1 MAKPKILVVDDE
13 KLVRESLQE
22 YFERQGYPVLT
33 AENAAEAQ
41 QQVTAEQPQA
51 VLLDVRLPDRSG
63 LELLE
68 AWKQAGL
75 PVAVIL
81 ITADPQ
87 LDDVKA
93 AIKLGAYD
101 YISKPLD
108 FDELS
113 VTLNNALEASA
124 LRQEVSSLR
133 EEVRKRIGYR
143 EVVGASETM
152 RELMDFVAKVA
163 RSEARTIL
171 ITGESGTGKDLVA
184 KVIHYES
191 SRAEQ
196 PFVAINCSAIPETLM
211 EAELF
216 GHEKGAFTDA
226 KAMKRGLFEV
236 ADQGTLLLDEI
247 GEMSPYLQA
256 KLLRVLEDQTFR
268 RVGGLRDITVDVRV
282 IAASNRDLERG
293 VAEKQ
298 FREDLFYRLSVISIH
313 LPPLRA
319 RKEDILPLAE
329 FFVRHYSQ
337 KFRKP
342 IQGMTEELQRVLV
355 NYHWPGNVREL
366 KNAIERA
373 MILEEEGKLTASYLP
388 IRVTAP
394 QAGGVRGTGTPEGE
408 ESWRATPDGRRV
420 PMWEIPGG
428 GTRLEEVERMLV
440 EQALKQA
447 HGNQS
452 RAARL
457 LDISRDALRYKMKKF
472 NLGGGR

>member
-1 MAKPKILVVDDE
+1 MAKSKILVVDDE

-22 YFERQGYPVLT
+22 YFERQGYPVL
-33 AENAAEAQ
+33 AASDAAEAQ
-41 QQVTAEQPQA
+41 QLMTAEQPQA

-63 LELLE
+63 LELLD
-68 AWKQAGL
+68 AWKQARL

-113 VTLNNALEASA
+113 VTLNNALEATA
-124 LRQEVSSLR
+124 LRREVSSLR

-143 EVVGASETM
+143 EVVGTSETM

-226 KAMKRGLFEV
+226 KAMKRGLFEI

-247 GEMSPYLQA
+247 GELSPYLQA

-268 RVGGLRDITVDVRV
+268 RVGGVRDLTVDVRV
-282 IAASNRDLERG
+282 IAASNRDLERA

-342 IQGMTEELQRVLV
+342 IQGMTEELERVLM
-355 NYHWPGNVREL
+355 NYDWPGNVREL

-394 QAGGVRGTGTPEGE
+394 HPSGVWAAGTAEGQ

-420 PMWEIPGG
+420 PLWEIPTG

-472 NLGGGR
+472 NLGGSR

>member
-13 KLVRESLQE
+13 KLVRSSLHQ
-22 YFERQGYPVLT
+22 YFKNQGYPVVV
-33 AENAAEAQ
+33 AEDAAQAAEKMAM
-41 QQVTAEQPQA
+41 EQPQV

-63 LELLE
+63 MQLLQE
-68 AWKQAGL
+68 WKQAGV
-75 PVAVIL
+75 PGAVVMM
-81 ITADPQ
+81 TADPK

-101 YISKPLD
+101 FVSKPLD

-113 VTLNNALEASA
+113 VTVANALETSE
-124 LRQEVSSLR
+124 LRQEVRSLR
-133 EEVRKRIGYR
+133 DEVRKRMGYR
-143 EVVGASETM
+143 QVVGSSQAL
-152 RELMDFVAKVA
+152 RDLMDFVFKVA
-163 RSEARTIL
+163 HSEARTIL
-171 ITGESGTGKDLVA
+171 VTGESGTGKDLIA

-191 SRAEQ
+191 PRADKA
-196 PFVAINCSAIPETLM
+196 FVAINCSAIPENLM

-247 GEMSPYLQA
+247 SELTPFLQA

-268 RVGGLRDITVDVRV
+268 RVGGLQDLQVDVRV
-282 IAASNRDLERG
+282 IAASNRDLESG
-293 VAEKQ
+293 VAEKR
-298 FREDLFYRLSVISIH
+298 FREDLFYRLSVITLH
-313 LPPLRA
+313 LPPLRE

-329 FFVRHYSQ
+329 FFIRHYRE

-342 IQGMTEELQRVLV
+342 MEGMTEELGRVLV
-355 NYHWPGNVREL
+355 NYDWPGNVREL

-373 MILEEEGKLTASYLP
+373 MILEEDKLLTPAYLP
-388 IRVTAP
+388 IRVTSP
-394 QAGGVRGTGTPEGE
+394 QSSPLSASGADAGGA
-408 ESWRATPDGRRV
+408 WRTTPDGRRV
-420 PMWEIPGG
+420 PVWEIPPG

-440 EQALKQA
+440 EQALKEA

-452 RAARL
+452 QAARL

-472 NLGGGR
+472 QLEDIK